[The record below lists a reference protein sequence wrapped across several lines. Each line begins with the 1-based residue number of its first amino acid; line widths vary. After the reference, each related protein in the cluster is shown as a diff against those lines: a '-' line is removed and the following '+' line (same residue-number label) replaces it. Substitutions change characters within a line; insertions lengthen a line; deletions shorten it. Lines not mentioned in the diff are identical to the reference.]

1 VELSAEQR
9 QVVEHGNGPL
19 RVRGRAGTG
28 KTTALV
34 ARYLRLAEQVAPSRI
49 LFVCRSR
56 EAVAAVRD
64 AVLPELAGGF
74 DALPIATFAGV
85 AFDALARGSEWP
97 RRVSPSE
104 QRALVRDLLAAEDP
118 AQWPTL
124 SHLLRRPAFVD
135 EVLDGLTWWRTA
147 ALPSADG
154 LDPAWV
160 ELAAFA
166 ERYAAALEALDAVDG
181 PGLLARAERA
191 VIETPPAYQHVLVDD
206 GETSTAA
213 SGRLLFALAAEAMS
227 LCVAANPD
235 ATIGSR
241 RGEGPQVFED
251 LEPEITLTE
260 PFRRPSQR
268 ALVRCNHPSIEPE
281 VIAA

>member
-1 VELSAEQR
+1 M
-9 QVVEHGNGPL
+9 
-19 RVRGRAGTG
+19 
-28 KTTALV
+28 
-34 ARYLRLAEQVAPSRI
+34 
-49 LFVCRSR
+49 
-56 EAVAAVRD
+56 
-64 AVLPELAGGF
+64 
-74 DALPIATFAGV
+74 
-85 AFDALARGSEWP
+85 
-97 RRVSPSE
+97 
-104 QRALVRDLLAAEDP
+104 
-118 AQWPTL
+118 
-124 SHLLRRPAFVD
+124 
-135 EVLDGLTWWRTA
+135 
-147 ALPSADG
+147 
-154 LDPAWV
+154 